1 MMRGVAHLAGFYR
14 LFNVGIGTEVP
25 FRVDGAVEI
34 LEGLKAGAQVVT
46 AGNTRL
52 SDGAAIIIVTSAS
65 N

>member
-1 MMRGVAHLAGFYR
+1 MRTGKR
-14 LFNVGIGTEVP
+14 I
-25 FRVDGAVEI
+25 DGAVEI

-52 SDGAAIIIVTSAS
+52 SDGASIAIVPTTS